1 MGGNYSR
8 SVYNQLMEVMERLD
22 SVEAEHKKDRK
33 EITSLTR
40 EVNGLR
46 RENTCLREEVSELRE
61 KTAAWKRIITDWK
74 KKTFSCVMIM
84 SG

>member
-33 EITSLTR
+33 EITSNVINLSR
-40 EVNGLR
+40 LYQRFPAKNLP
-46 RENTCLREEVSELRE
+46 
-61 KTAAWKRIITDWK
+61 
-74 KKTFSCVMIM
+74 CVGMIWGFCQL
-84 SG
+84 SWVL

>member
-1 MGGNYSR
+1 
-8 SVYNQLMEVMERLD
+8 MEVMERLD

-46 RENTCLREEVSELRE
+46 RENTCLREEVSALR
-61 KTAAWKRIITDWK
+61 
-74 KKTFSCVMIM
+74 
-84 SG
+84 